1 MQRSLLRNCRFLLKF
16 YIELCKFSHLFYE
29 TNKVIYSE
37 RKKNLFGLYAI
48 THDGLST
55 DILYKKTE
63 EILANGASI
72 LQYRDKSNDRS
83 KRLEEA
89 LWLKQCCDEYHCLL
103 MINDDIELADEV
115 SADGVHLGQNDAS
128 IADARTALGHNAII
142 GLSCYNQLALAQE
155 AQEQGASYVA
165 FGAFFPS
172 PTKPNAP
179 TADVELLQQAKSQL
193 DIPICCIGG
202 ITTNRA
208 QPLIDANTDMLAVI
222 SDLYSA
228 EHPAQVA
235 RQYREMFQAARK

>member
-1 MQRSLLRNCRFLLKF
+1 M
-16 YIELCKFSHLFYE
+16 SHNTAQLH
-29 TNKVIYSE
+29 
-37 RKKNLFGLYAI
+37 GLYAI
-48 THDGLST
+48 TQDGLSSSE
-55 DILYKKTE
+55 LFEKTE
-63 EILANGASI
+63 TILANGASI

-115 SADGVHLGQNDAS
+115 SADGVHLGQDDAS
-128 IADARTALGHNAII
+128 IADARIALGTNAII
-142 GLSCYNQLALAQE
+142 GQSCYNQLALAQT

-179 TADVELLQQAKSQL
+179 TAGIELLQQAKSQL
-193 DIPICCIGG
+193 DIPVCCIGG
-202 ITTNRA
+202 ITTSQA
-208 QPLIDANTDMLAVI
+208 QPLIDANADMLAVI

-235 RQYREMFQAARK
+235 RQYREMFQAASK